1 MHNLTGVFVQKEPD
15 EIIDNVKMFCFSV
28 TYPKKKRV
36 YLSDNEQDI
45 RTWIFKIQ
53 KAMGYLDIT
62 EIYDVKEKLGNGK
75 FGLVKLG
82 VHKETGQKVAIK
94 IMSKKDMSSMD
105 MELVK
110 TEIEILKVCQHPNI
124 IRIYDIFENLDLI
137 YISKSPFFISFSH
150 GVLFGWGLLRL
161 PPKARL

>member
-15 EIIDNVKMFCFSV
+15 EIIENVKMFCFSV
-28 TYPKKKRV
+28 IYPKKKRV

-53 KAMGYLDIT
+53 KAMGYTDIT
-62 EIYDVKEKLGNGK
+62 DIYEVKDKLGNGK

-82 VHKETGQKVAIK
+82 IHKETNQKVAIK
-94 IMSKKDMSSMD
+94 IMSKKDMSEMD

-124 IRIYDIFENLDLI
+124 IRTYDIFENIDFI
-137 YISKSPFFISFSH
+137 YISKNSLI
-150 GVLFGWGLLRL
+150 
-161 PPKARL
+161 K